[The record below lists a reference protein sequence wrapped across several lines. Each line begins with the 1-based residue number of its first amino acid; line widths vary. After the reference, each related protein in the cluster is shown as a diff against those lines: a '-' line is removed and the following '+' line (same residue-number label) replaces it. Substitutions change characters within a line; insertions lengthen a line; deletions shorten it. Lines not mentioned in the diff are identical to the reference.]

1 MLPFVGWVSLVGVL
15 LVGLLVVDGVEGFS
29 ILGIRRS
36 SSMTMKMTQEPDNN
50 RMDNSSNKS
59 SSSIEALDRRR
70 WIQSAAGGAAFV
82 AASSGIMTGNP
93 PPSNAAYI
101 DINTDKPKITQTVYL
116 DVQIMDTDNKEPTRI
131 MIGLFGDV
139 MPKTVENFVAL
150 CVGGNRNDNEDNQG
164 NDNITRGYA
173 GTTFYRVLS
182 GITVQG
188 GAIGPNT
195 RNGKTGLS
203 SFGENGEPFEPDN
216 YNIQHSH
223 ADGLVCM
230 VRGLGGSVDSRFFIH
245 TNANGG
251 WADDRYA
258 AFGMVLNQN
267 GMDYIHNKMEKVPV
281 KPPSNIPMTP
291 IQIVASG
298 ILPDK

>member
-1 MLPFVGWVSLVGVL
+1 
-15 LVGLLVVDGVEGFS
+15 VDGVEGFS
-29 ILGIRRS
+29 ILGQRS
-36 SSMTMKMTQEPDNN
+36 SSMTITMTMKMTQEPDNN
-50 RMDNSSNKS
+50 RMDRSRKS
-59 SSSIEALDRRR
+59 SSSSSSKSSSEALDRRR
-70 WIQSAAGGAAFV
+70 WIQSAARGAAFV

-101 DINTDKPKITQTVYL
+101 DIHTDKPKITQTVYL
-116 DVQIMDTDNKEPTRI
+116 DVQIMDMDKEPTRI
-131 MIGLFGDV
+131 KIGLFGDV

-150 CVGGNRNDNEDNQG
+150 CVGGTKNDDEDQRNM
-164 NDNITRGYA
+164 RGYA

-203 SFGENGEPFEPDN
+203 SFGANGEPFEPDN

-258 AFGMVLNQN
+258 AFGIVLNDN
-267 GMDYIHNKMEKVPV
+267 GMDYIHNRMDKVPV
-281 KPPSNIPMTP
+281 KPPSNIPLTP